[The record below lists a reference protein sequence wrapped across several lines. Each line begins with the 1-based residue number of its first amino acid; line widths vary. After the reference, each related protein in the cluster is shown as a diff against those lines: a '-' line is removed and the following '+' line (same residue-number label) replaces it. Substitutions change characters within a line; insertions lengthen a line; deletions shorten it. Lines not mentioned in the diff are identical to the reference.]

1 MKRYQLKLLNML
13 LEFKEELDKNSIK
26 FILIG
31 GSALGAVRHKGFI
44 PWDDDMDIALYRS
57 EFEKMEKILEK
68 VSFKNIEYIF
78 SETTTDAVPYGRI
91 VCSDK
96 KNSQVIDVYPIDN
109 VPDTFIGRN
118 FQYIVSEVY
127 HFTVKQSIPQ
137 NRPNLIKYLTK
148 IALKILSSSMKK
160 IMKRNSKNLLLY
172 WNGKETRNIANIYG
186 YKKYFLEIM
195 PKEYIGTPILSEFEG
210 EKFFIPEQWD
220 KYLTHLYGDYMQ
232 LPPIEEQ
239 VPKHGRGE

>member
-172 WNGKETRNIANIYG
+172 WKGQETRHIANIYG
-186 YKKYFLEIM
+186 
-195 PKEYIGTPILSEFEG
+195 
-210 EKFFIPEQWD
+210 
-220 KYLTHLYGDYMQ
+220 
-232 LPPIEEQ
+232 
-239 VPKHGRGE
+239 